1 MNFHDLAPSRFQI
14 AFHGIKGQ
22 ARYDS
27 LEVFGKAVVDVLKQS
42 GDTAEF
48 RFDVPASDRN
58 ISGRFT
64 DWLRCTLL
72 LMLVKEVFGSP

>member
-1 MNFHDLAPSRFQI
+1 LHFHDLAPSRFQI
-14 AFHGIKGQ
+14 VFHSIKGQ

-48 RFDVPASDRN
+48 RFDIPAFDGN
-58 ISGRFT
+58 ITGRSS
-64 DWLRCTLL
+64 DWLRLTLHL
-72 LMLVKEVFGSP
+72 DISQRAI